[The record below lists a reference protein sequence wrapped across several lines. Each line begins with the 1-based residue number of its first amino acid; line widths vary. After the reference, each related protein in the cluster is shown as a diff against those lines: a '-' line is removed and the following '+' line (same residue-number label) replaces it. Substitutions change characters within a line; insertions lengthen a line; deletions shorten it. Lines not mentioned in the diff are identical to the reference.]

1 MCSLRHWFFIAVM
14 LITQWGWSQQNQR
27 VITTGVPFLLITP
40 DARAAGMGDQGVATS
55 ADAFSQQ
62 WNPAKYVF
70 AESNQALAISYTPY
84 LSKLVNDIFL
94 GNLTYFKRL
103 NNRSAWAMSLKY
115 FSLGEIQFNDLVGGT
130 IVNQGLERPN
140 ELTLDLSY
148 ALQLGKN
155 FSMAVAG
162 RYIRSDLK
170 MTTDLDASSANTLA
184 VDLAA
189 FYQSQPFEMLDL
201 STRYRGGITISN
213 VGPRL
218 KYDIGGQKNFL
229 PTNLKLGS
237 GLAFMLDTQD
247 ALTVTF
253 ELNKLL
259 VPTPV
264 AQYNDSGVFLGYQQP
279 DINFLQGIGQ
289 SFDDAPDGLREELKE
304 INWSL
309 GLEYVYQGIFALR
322 SGYFNE
328 SPEKG
333 SRRFLTF
340 GAGFGLRQMDMDI
353 SYLFSTSSVR
363 SPLENT
369 LRFSVTFDLGEAP
382 EQEDP

>member
-1 MCSLRHWFFIAVM
+1 MRHRFFVALM

-94 GNLTYFKRL
+94 GNLTYYKRL

-201 STRYRGGITISN
+201 ATRYRGGITISN

-279 DINFLQGIGQ
+279 DINFLQGIAQ

-309 GLEYVYQGIFALR
+309 GLEYVYQGVFALR

-369 LRFSVTFDLGEAP
+369 LRFSVTFDLGVAP

>member
-1 MCSLRHWFFIAVM
+1 MRHRFFVALM

-201 STRYRGGITISN
+201 ATRYRGGITISN

-279 DINFLQGIGQ
+279 DINFLQGIAQ

-309 GLEYVYQGIFALR
+309 GLEYVYQGVFALR

-369 LRFSVTFDLGEAP
+369 LRFSVTFDLGVAP

>member
-1 MCSLRHWFFIAVM
+1 
-14 LITQWGWSQQNQR
+14 
-27 VITTGVPFLLITP
+27 LLITP
-40 DARAAGMGDQGVATS
+40 DARAAGYGDQGVATS

-70 AESNQALAISYTPY
+70 SENSQGIGVSYTPY

-94 GNLTYFKRL
+94 GNLTYFKKL
-103 NNRSAWAMSLKY
+103 NERSAWAMSLKY
-115 FSLGEIQFNDLVGGT
+115 FSLGEIQFNDLIGGT

-170 MTTDLDASSANTLA
+170 ITTDLDASSANTLA
-184 VDLAA
+184 VDLSG
-189 FYQSQPFEMLDL
+189 FFQSDTFEISNLPAI
-201 STRYRGGITISN
+201 YRFGFNISN

-218 KYDIGGQKNFL
+218 KYDLGGQKNYI
-229 PTNLKLGS
+229 PTNLKLGT
-237 GLAFMLDTQD
+237 GFTFQIDQQD
-247 ALTVTF
+247 ALAFIF
-253 ELNKLL
+253 EVNKLL

-264 AQYNDSGVFLGYQQP
+264 AQYDDSGMFLGYQQP
-279 DINFLQGIGQ
+279 DINFLKGIGR
-289 SFDDAPDGLREELKE
+289 SFNDAPEGFSEEIKE
-304 INWSL
+304 INWSM
-309 GLEYVYQGIFALR
+309 GIEYLYQGVFALR
-322 SGYFNE
+322 TGYFNE

-340 GAGFGLRQMDMDI
+340 GTGFGLNQMDIDI
-353 SYLFSTSSVR
+353 SYLFSTSKVR

-369 LRFSVTFDLGEAP
+369 LRFSVTFDLGSANLTP
-382 EQEDP
+382 TQ

>member
-1 MCSLRHWFFIAVM
+1 MCSLRHRFFVALM

-62 WNPAKYVF
+62 WNPAKYV
-70 AESNQALAISYTPY
+70 
-84 LSKLVNDIFL
+84 
-94 GNLTYFKRL
+94 
-103 NNRSAWAMSLKY
+103 
-115 FSLGEIQFNDLVGGT
+115 LGEIQFNDLVGGT

-201 STRYRGGITISN
+201 ATRYRGGITISN

-279 DINFLQGIGQ
+279 DINFLQGIAQ

-309 GLEYVYQGIFALR
+309 GLEYVYQGVFALR

-369 LRFSVTFDLGEAP
+369 LRFSVTFDLGVAP

>member
-1 MCSLRHWFFIAVM
+1 MKFKISIVLCFWAFVGH
-14 LITQWGWSQQNQR
+14 TQQNQR

-40 DARAAGMGDQGVATS
+40 DARAAGYGDQGVATS

-70 AESNQALAISYTPY
+70 SENPQGIGVSYTPY

-94 GNLTYFKRL
+94 GNLTYFKKL
-103 NNRSAWAMSLKY
+103 NERSAWAMSLKY
-115 FSLGEIQFNDLVGGT
+115 FSLGEIQFNDLIGGT

-170 MTTDLDASSANTLA
+170 ITTDLDASSANTLA
-184 VDLAA
+184 VDLSG
-189 FYQSQPFEMLDL
+189 FFQSDPFEISNLPAI
-201 STRYRGGITISN
+201 YRFGFNISN

-218 KYDIGGQKNFL
+218 KYDLGGQKNYI
-229 PTNLKLGS
+229 PTNLKLGT
-237 GLAFMLDTQD
+237 GFTFQIDQQD
-247 ALTVTF
+247 ALAFIF
-253 ELNKLL
+253 EVNKLL

-264 AQYNDSGVFLGYQQP
+264 AQYDDSGMFLGYQQP
-279 DINFLQGIGQ
+279 DINFLKGIGR
-289 SFDDAPDGLREELKE
+289 SFNDAPEGFSEELKE
-304 INWSL
+304 INWSM
-309 GLEYVYQGIFALR
+309 GIEYLYQGVFALR
-322 SGYFNE
+322 TGYFNE

-340 GAGFGLRQMDMDI
+340 GTGFGLNQMDIDI
-353 SYLFSTSSVR
+353 SYLFSTSKVR

-369 LRFSVTFDLGEAP
+369 LRFSVTFDLGTANLTP
-382 EQEDP
+382 TQ

>member
-1 MCSLRHWFFIAVM
+1 MCFWAFVGH
-14 LITQWGWSQQNQR
+14 TQLNQR

-40 DARAAGMGDQGVATS
+40 DARAAGYGDQGVATS

-62 WNPAKYVF
+62 WNPSKYVF
-70 AESNQALAISYTPY
+70 SENPQGIGVSYTPY

-94 GNLTYFKRL
+94 GNLTYFKKL
-103 NNRSAWAMSLKY
+103 NERSAWAMSLKY
-115 FSLGEIQFNDLVGGT
+115 FSLGEIQFNDLIGGT

-170 MTTDLDASSANTLA
+170 ITTDLDASSANTLA
-184 VDLAA
+184 VDLSG
-189 FYQSQPFEMLDL
+189 FFQSDPFEISNLPAI
-201 STRYRGGITISN
+201 YRFGFNISN

-218 KYDIGGQKNFL
+218 KYDLGGQKNYI
-229 PTNLKLGS
+229 PTNLKLGT
-237 GLAFMLDTQD
+237 GFTFQIDQQD
-247 ALTVTF
+247 ALAFIF
-253 ELNKLL
+253 EVNKLL

-264 AQYNDSGVFLGYQQP
+264 AQYDDSGMFLGYQQP
-279 DINFLQGIGQ
+279 DINFLKGIGS
-289 SFDDAPDGLREELKE
+289 SFNDAPEGFSEELKE
-304 INWSL
+304 INWSM
-309 GLEYVYQGIFALR
+309 GIEYLYQGVFALR
-322 SGYFNE
+322 TGYFNE

-340 GAGFGLRQMDMDI
+340 GTGFGLNQMDIDI
-353 SYLFSTSSVR
+353 SYLFSTSKVR

-369 LRFSVTFDLGEAP
+369 LRFSVTFDLGSANLP
-382 EQEDP
+382 PTQ

>member
-1 MCSLRHWFFIAVM
+1 MRHRFFVALM

-70 AESNQALAISYTPY
+70 AESNQAFAISYTPY

-201 STRYRGGITISN
+201 ATRYRGGITISN

-279 DINFLQGIGQ
+279 DINFLQGIAQ
-289 SFDDAPDGLREELKE
+289 SFDDAPDGLLEELKE

-309 GLEYVYQGIFALR
+309 GLEYVYQGVFALR

-369 LRFSVTFDLGEAP
+369 LRFSVTFDLGVAP

>member
-1 MCSLRHWFFIAVM
+1 
-14 LITQWGWSQQNQR
+14 
-27 VITTGVPFLLITP
+27 
-40 DARAAGMGDQGVATS
+40 
-55 ADAFSQQ
+55 
-62 WNPAKYVF
+62 
-70 AESNQALAISYTPY
+70 
-84 LSKLVNDIFL
+84 
-94 GNLTYFKRL
+94 
-103 NNRSAWAMSLKY
+103 
-115 FSLGEIQFNDLVGGT
+115 
-130 IVNQGLERPN
+130 
-140 ELTLDLSY
+140 
-148 ALQLGKN
+148 
-155 FSMAVAG
+155 
-162 RYIRSDLK
+162 
-170 MTTDLDASSANTLA
+170 
-184 VDLAA
+184 
-189 FYQSQPFEMLDL
+189 MLDL
-201 STRYRGGITISN
+201 ATRYRGGITISN

-279 DINFLQGIGQ
+279 DINFLQGIAQ

-309 GLEYVYQGIFALR
+309 GLEYVYQGVFALR

-369 LRFSVTFDLGEAP
+369 LRFSVTFDLGVAP